1 MDSDDDSN
9 LGFDELSLDDLPDGS
24 LDVIGAVV
32 NINNAGE
39 NSHATRAEVERLL
52 GDEEE
57 RDYEW
62 VRYRLNQLAEADI
75 VKKNHVHVPE
85 KSTVENRHSITEDY
99 RDDAEKIA
107 KTLSVSGGEIPQDI
121 GIEEFVD
128 LAGGLADARK
138 RIDQLETVLSE
149 GDANPDFDATTVS
162 EERLDDVEER
172 LDKHMEAFLLFRN
185 TVNLFS
191 IILEENI
198 DEDSEFKDQI
208 GDVNTRLD
216 SLNSYLGVD

>member
-1 MDSDDDSN
+1 MDSDDDSE
-9 LGFDELSLDDLPDGS
+9 LGLDQLVLDDLPDGS
-24 LDVIGAVV
+24 FDVIGAVV
-32 NINNAGE
+32 SINNAGE

-52 GDEEE
+52 GDGEE

-121 GIEEFVD
+121 GVEEFVD
-128 LAGGLADARK
+128 LAGGLADARE

-149 GDANPDFDATTVS
+149 GDASPDFDATTVS
-162 EERLDDVEER
+162 EERLNDVEER
-172 LDKHMEAFLLFRN
+172 LDNHMEAFLLFRN
-185 TVNLFS
+185 SVSLFS
-191 IILEENI
+191 IILEEKI

-208 GDVNTRLD
+208 GMVNKRLD
-216 SLNSYLGVD
+216 VLNNYLDVD

>member
-39 NSHATRAEVERLL
+39 NSHATRAEVERLI
-52 GDEEE
+52 GDGED

-75 VKKNHVHVPE
+75 VKKNHVDVPE
-85 KSTVENRHSITEDY
+85 KSTVENRHSISEDY
-99 RDDAEKIA
+99 LDDAEKIA
-107 KTLSVSGGEIPQDI
+107 KTLTITGGEIPQDV
-121 GIEEFVD
+121 GVSEFVD
-128 LAGGLADARK
+128 LAGGLVDARK

-172 LDKHMEAFLLFRN
+172 LEDHEGAFLLFQSIM
-185 TVNLFS
+185 NLFS
-191 IILEENI
+191 IVLEENI
-198 DEDSEFKDQI
+198 DEDDEFKDQI
-208 GDVNTRLD
+208 GNVNTRLD
-216 SLNSYLGVD
+216 ALTSYLDME